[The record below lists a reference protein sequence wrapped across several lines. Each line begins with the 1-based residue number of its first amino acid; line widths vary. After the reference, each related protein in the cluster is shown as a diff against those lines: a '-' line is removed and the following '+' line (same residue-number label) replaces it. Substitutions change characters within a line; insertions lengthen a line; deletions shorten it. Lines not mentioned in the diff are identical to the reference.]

1 MKISHEQNVLK
12 GHPDNMAWKEI
23 KKWYLKL
30 FYIRNE
36 QLMGEARTRKDK
48 EGVEREREEK
58 QD

>member
-12 GHPDNMAWKEI
+12 GHQDNMAWKEI

>member
-12 GHPDNMAWKEI
+12 GHADNMDWKEI

-30 FYIRNE
+30 LYIRNE
-36 QLMGEARTRKDK
+36 QLVGEARTRKDK